1 MLGVTAAL
9 VVVVKQSFEH
19 AMFTQYEAMIM
30 ARGNFHRYLVDE
42 KGPASIRDGKL
53 TFGDWVANGDFSVVD
68 LLKAKTGSEAT
79 LFQAIDGKL
88 IRVTTTVMKAD
99 GSGRG
104 VGTEL
109 IGPAAEAF
117 KRGESF
123 LGVNPILGQ
132 DYIAR
137 YELLTDANKQPIG
150 YVLTATPVA
159 AMYAAVQESM
169 TGIVVTAL
177 AGLLLALGAL
187 FLVLLPVR
195 RSLKQL

>member
-1 MLGVTAAL
+1 MVACAVCMLGVTAAL
-9 VVVVKQSFEH
+9 VVVVKQSVEH
-19 AMFTQYEAMIM
+19 SMFTQYEAMIM

-42 KGPASIRDGKL
+42 KGPASIREGKL
-53 TFGDWVANGDFSVVD
+53 TFGDWVANDDFSVVD

-79 LFQAIDGKL
+79 LFQATDGKL
-88 IRVTTTVMKAD
+88 IRVSTTVMKAD

-123 LGVNPILGQ
+123 LGVNPILGH

-150 YVLTATPVA
+150 YVLTD
-159 AMYAAVQESM
+159 
-169 TGIVVTAL
+169 
-177 AGLLLALGAL
+177 AGRGN
-187 FLVLLPVR
+187 VR
-195 RSLKQL
+195 RR